1 MTGLWP
7 TRMGAHRS
15 TKGVATDGRVWQP
28 SISKGDGWEAVIPWD
43 A

>member
-15 TKGVATDGRVWQP
+15 TKERRLGQP
-28 SISKGDGWEAVIPWD
+28 SISKGHGWEAVIPWD
-43 A
+43 V

>member
-1 MTGLWP
+1 MKGLWL

-15 TKGVATDGRVWQP
+15 TKERPLEQP

-43 A
+43 V